1 MKIYFFWTLQ
11 QEVIEY
17 CPMKILYGVQS
28 DGMGHA
34 LRSYAVMEY
43 LMAQGH
49 TVKVVTSG
57 RALDFFRKHNIDAQE
72 VE

>member
-1 MKIYFFWTLQ
+1 
-11 QEVIEY
+11 
-17 CPMKILYGVQS
+17 MKILYGVQS

-43 LMAQGH
+43 LIAQGH

-57 RALDFFRKHNIDAQE
+57 RALDFFRKHDIDAQE

>member
-1 MKIYFFWTLQ
+1 
-11 QEVIEY
+11 
-17 CPMKILYGVQS
+17 MKILYGVQS

-34 LRSYAVMEY
+34 LRSYAVIQY
-43 LMAQGH
+43 LLSQGH

-57 RALDFFRKHNIDAQE
+57 RALEFFQKNGIDVQE

>member
-1 MKIYFFWTLQ
+1 
-11 QEVIEY
+11 
-17 CPMKILYGVQS
+17 MKILYGVQS

-34 LRSYAVMEY
+34 LRSYAVMKY
-43 LMAQGH
+43 LISQGH

-57 RALDFFRKHNIDAQE
+57 RVLDFFQQHDIDVQE